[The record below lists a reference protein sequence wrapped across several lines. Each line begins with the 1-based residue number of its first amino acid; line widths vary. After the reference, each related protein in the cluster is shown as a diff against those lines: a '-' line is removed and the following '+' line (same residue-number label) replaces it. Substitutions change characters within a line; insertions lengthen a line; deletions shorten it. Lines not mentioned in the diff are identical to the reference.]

1 MCAGSP
7 VGSAHAY
14 LTMCQR
20 PESMERE
27 HMSGQEG
34 RVPQAHLDLEDTR
47 LRYDTYQLYM
57 VFIWKVAM
65 RLSVVTTEDGI

>member
-1 MCAGSP
+1 
-7 VGSAHAY
+7 
-14 LTMCQR
+14 
-20 PESMERE
+20 
-27 HMSGQEG
+27 MSGQEG